1 MSRWRP
7 IATTVISVVGLAI
20 ATYLTYVHY
29 SSAPGKFNAVCPLG
43 GTHGVIN
50 CDKVTTSAQS
60 IIFGIPVALYGAVFF
75 LFMIAVNLPVSW
87 RSPSMWLARA
97 RLAAVICGMGMVL
110 YLISMEAFV
119 IHAICIWCS
128 AVHLLQF
135 ALFILVTTGWQD
147 TGWVVASSGEP
158 GEEDEELEDDLEEEP
173 EPAVLYTRGNRPP
186 RGKARRQA
194 ATARG

>member
-7 IATTVISVVGLAI
+7 ITTTVISSLGLAI

-29 SSAPGKFNAVCPLG
+29 SSAPGKFNTVCPLG
-43 GTHGVIN
+43 SGHGVID
-50 CDKVTTSAQS
+50 CAKVTSSAES
-60 IIFGIPVALYGAVFF
+60 MIFGVPVALYGAIFFVF
-75 LFMIAVNLPVSW
+75 MVAINLPVSW
-87 RSPSMWLARA
+87 RSTSMWLARL
-97 RLAAVICGMGMVL
+97 RVAAAIAGMGMVL

-135 ALFILVTTGWQD
+135 VLFLLVVTGWQE
-147 TGWVVASSGEP
+147 TGWVAGSAEEAL
-158 GEEDEELEDDLEEEP
+158 GEELLEDDLGEEP
-173 EPAVLYTRGNRPP
+173 EPVLPPGNRLP

-194 ATARG
+194 EAMRA